1 MEENVLMNHKSVKAM
16 DRNRREANVLRSKSD
31 LAIRDRKEAAMYAI
45 DLSKQAHQLNELTD
59 INRRHARTINEV
71 RNCDLYDK
79 VMEKQAKLKERADK
93 RENKFHLMA
102 GKEMIRLQEILQA
115 DEVGRKEAKRREKLA
130 LNSIVLRPL
139 HK

>member
-1 MEENVLMNHKSVKAM
+1 
-16 DRNRREANVLRSKSD
+16 
-31 LAIRDRKEAAMYAI
+31 
-45 DLSKQAHQLNELTD
+45 
-59 INRRHARTINEV
+59 
-71 RNCDLYDK
+71 
-79 VMEKQAKLKERADK
+79 MEKQAKLKERADK